1 MKIRLYAPPKKQ
13 GVATG
18 DSEARTQKDFPNS
31 FSLLM
36 LIQFTYIL
44 HYFEH
49 LSSLKDK
56 RLDFS
61 MKVKV
66 DLPAASVG

>member
-1 MKIRLYAPPKKQ
+1 
-13 GVATG
+13 
-18 DSEARTQKDFPNS
+18 
-31 FSLLM
+31 M